1 MSIQDDRTTTL
12 QLQKPHPTNLLADDV
27 QRLRSALDV
36 IDAALAA
43 RPVAAS
49 VTAEIQQAITDLIG
63 GAPGALDTLN
73 ELAAAL
79 GDDANFAGTVA
90 NSLADLDARVTT
102 AQATADLKATV
113 GLVIA
118 LG

>member
-1 MSIQDDRTTTL
+1 MSTQDDRTATL
-12 QLQKPHPTNLLADDV
+12 QLKKPHPTNLLADDV
-27 QRLRSALDV
+27 GRLRDALDA
-36 IDAALAA
+36 IDAALAG
-43 RPVAAS
+43 RPAAAS
-49 VTAEIQQAITDLIG
+49 VTNEIQAAIQALIG

-79 GDDANFAGTVA
+79 NDDANFAGTVA
-90 NSLADLDARVTT
+90 NQLSSLSTRIDT